1 VTHHRGRQHQ
11 LDRLAVDRA
20 EGGSLSTIEKEG
32 RWREAR
38 GGGTIEKEGRWRE
51 ARGGGTMTAR
61 STAQHEDEYPIYQNR
76 HGRALTPREQHTKLA
91 S

>member
-38 GGGTIEKEGRWRE
+38 EVGRLRRKGGGGKPEEVGR
-51 ARGGGTMTAR
+51 
-61 STAQHEDEYPIYQNR
+61 
-76 HGRALTPREQHTKLA
+76 
-91 S
+91 

>member
-38 GGGTIEKEGRWRE
+38 GGGT
-51 ARGGGTMTAR
+51 MMAR